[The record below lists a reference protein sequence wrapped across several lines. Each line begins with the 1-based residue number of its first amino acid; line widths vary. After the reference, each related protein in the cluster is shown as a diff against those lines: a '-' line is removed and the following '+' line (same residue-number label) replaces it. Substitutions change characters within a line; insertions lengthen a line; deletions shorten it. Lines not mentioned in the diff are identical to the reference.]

1 MKLQQ
6 NKVLFKVFEGRGE
19 RTLVVASS
27 ETIKLRNNSSLM
39 AEIDLNDQDLSVINE
54 EDHFKVV
61 HKSTAADEYYSKEIT
76 KNSGSPKA
84 STKFGFH
91 LGERNLSLENNPTCS
106 RTHVKSMLHR
116 KVA

>member
-6 NKVLFKVFEGRGE
+6 NKVLFKVFIGRGE

-27 ETIKLRNNSSLM
+27 ETIKLKNNSLSM
-39 AEIDLNDQDLSVINE
+39 AEIDLKDQDLSVINE
-54 EDHFKVV
+54 ADHWKVV
-61 HKSTAADEYYSKEIT
+61 LKSTAADGLYSTEIG

-91 LGERNLSLENNPTCS
+91 LGERNLSLKNDPTCS